1 MTDEIKTN
9 FENVFKTLFK
19 NKKIIFP
26 TEDISKN
33 WTKVLNEWIDDDQM
47 ILFVRKGGETRGQIF
62 ETSCGRKIMTT
73 DNTPA
78 HWVFK
83 NIVLNGLNHS
93 KKEISELIKTN
104 NFPISFIRKKSEKET
119 LIGKMVADK
128 ETRLNNDNWKLAHIG
143 RIAMKRGKSITVN
156 DYKDHHRKFL
166 DLTNIYLIHRD
177 FSGLAETPMFNE
189 IVKEYL
195 QKKALPTT

>member
-1 MTDEIKTN
+1 MLREVLFLKSRLSKARFFGNTFPVVGNAIKIPHKMTDEIKTN

-93 KKEISELIKTN
+93 KKEISELKVG
-104 NFPISFIRKKSEKET
+104 S
-119 LIGKMVADK
+119 
-128 ETRLNNDNWKLAHIG
+128 
-143 RIAMKRGKSITVN
+143 
-156 DYKDHHRKFL
+156 
-166 DLTNIYLIHRD
+166 
-177 FSGLAETPMFNE
+177 
-189 IVKEYL
+189 
-195 QKKALPTT
+195 